1 MSSFPNPLAPI
12 DLSAKSK
19 VFEGAPSFAVCAKD
33 GLFRSSRSPASLS
46 SRAKQ
51 PDFFFR
57 VVVRRVG
64 LRSRGTRAIPSRLA
78 TRFLSLA
85 TFPPRVSPRGR
96 SLLATF
102 FLLFLSLP
110 VSAAGRVECNSLP
123 SKILSRSVP
132 YCIVLPAS
140 FDADKSKKFPILYD
154 LHGLGDNEQFF
165 VHSGLWNLVEDLRD
179 NKQLKDFL
187 IATPD
192 GDASFYINSRD
203 GKNRYEDFLL
213 QEFFP
218 WMERR
223 YRVAPGRA
231 NRAISGVS
239 MGGYGALH
247 LAFRHPQLFV
257 AVSAHSAALVD
268 KLPSFL
274 GASASGSPRS
284 RVLGGVFGNPPDPV
298 FWDRNSPI
306 AIARTTDLSGLKIYF
321 DCGDHDDYGF
331 DAGAIALDKILTSRR
346 IPHEFHIYPG
356 RHDPAYFA
364 EHLPASLQFHSR
376 LFP

>member
-1 MSSFPNPLAPI
+1 M
-12 DLSAKSK
+12 
-19 VFEGAPSFAVCAKD
+19 
-33 GLFRSSRSPASLS
+33 
-46 SRAKQ
+46 
-51 PDFFFR
+51 
-57 VVVRRVG
+57 
-64 LRSRGTRAIPSRLA
+64 
-78 TRFLSLA
+78 
-85 TFPPRVSPRGR
+85 PR
-96 SLLATF
+96 F
-102 FLLFLSLP
+102 FLYFLFLLNFLYFP
-110 VSAAGRVECNSLP
+110 SASATGRVECNSLP
-123 SKILSRSVP
+123 SKILSRPIP
-132 YCIVLPAS
+132 YCVVLPAS
-140 FDADKSKKFPILYD
+140 FDTDKSKKFPILYD

-165 VHSGLWNLVEDLRD
+165 VHSGLWNLVEDQREK
-179 NKQLKDFL
+179 KQLKDFL

-192 GDASFYINSRD
+192 GGASFYINSRD

-218 WMERR
+218 FIENR
-223 YRVAPGRA
+223 YRAAPGRA

-247 LAFRHPQLFV
+247 LAFRHPQLFS
-257 AVSAHSAALVD
+257 AVSAHSAALIE

-274 GASASGSPRS
+274 GASSSGSPRS
-284 RVLGGVFGNPPDPV
+284 RVLGGVFGNPPDPA

-306 AIARTTDLSGLKIYF
+306 ALAHTADLSGLKIYF
-321 DCGDHDDYGF
+321 DCGDQDDYGF
-331 DAGAIALDKILTSRR
+331 EAGATALDKVLSSRH